1 MAFEFK
7 FPDVGEGIHEGEI
20 VKWRVKVG
28 DSVKEDQPLVE
39 METAKA
45 IVELP
50 SPKSGTVLALVG
62 KEGEVIHVGATLVA
76 IGEKGEKWEPSK
88 EIASAAS
95 GLAMTK
101 QRAPGVIGEIP
112 TEAGVALPPRK
123 PETQTTLRQA
133 QGDRQNVVLSLS
145 KHDTSIKKQR
155 KYDMWGYVEHVPLKS
170 VRKAI
175 AEHMVKSAFTIPHVT
190 HFDELDATN
199 LVKLRESKKAEAEKQ
214 GIKLTYLPFIVK
226 ALVETLKKHP
236 YLNAFFND
244 DTGDEIIVMKYYNI
258 GIAVDTEDGL
268 MVPVLKG
275 ADQKDI
281 FQIAKEIA
289 DLADKCRS
297 RKIDIGEL
305 QGGSFSITNI
315 GSVGGV
321 SATPIISYGQSGNL
335 GIFRIKEKPVAV
347 NGKIEIR
354 PILPLALSFDHRVL
368 DGAEAARFMNDL
380 IMTLGQ
386 VS

>member
-28 DSVKEDQPLVE
+28 DEVKEDQPLVE

-50 SPKSGTVLALVG
+50 SPKSGTVLALLG
-62 KEGEVIHVGATLVA
+62 KEGEVVHVGNVLVV
-76 IGEKGEKWEPSK
+76 IGEKGEKWTPSAEAEHPAPQVAK
-88 EIASAAS
+88 A
-95 GLAMTK
+95 G
-101 QRAPGVIGEIP
+101 PGVIGQIP
-112 TEAGVALPPRK
+112 TEEKGVVLPPRT
-123 PETQTTLRQA
+123 PELETPSA
-133 QGDRQNVVLSLS
+133 IKGD
-145 KHDTSIKKQR
+145 TGIKKQR
-155 KYDMWGYVEHVPLKS
+155 KYDIWGYVEHVPLKS

-199 LVKLRESKKAEAEKQ
+199 LMKLRDSKKAEAEKQ
-214 GIKLTYLPFIVK
+214 GIKLTYLSFIVK
-226 ALVETLKKHP
+226 ALVETLKKHMF
-236 YLNAFFND
+236 LNAFFND

-268 MVPVLKG
+268 MVPVVKG

-281 FQIAKEIA
+281 LQIAKEITE
-289 DLADKCRS
+289 LAEKCRT
-297 RKIDIGEL
+297 RKIDLAEL

-315 GSVGGV
+315 GSVGGI

-335 GIFRIKEKPVAV
+335 GIFRIKEKPVV
-347 NGKIEIR
+347 MDGRIEIR

-380 IMTLGQ
+380 IATL
-386 VS
+386 SAW